1 MSARKLIAGAL
12 GAAAVAATVALAPSA
27 SASVFTMC
35 PSGNAGVVGGHTSCA
50 FAENVQRVFWGS
62 GANRFVAYSPV
73 TGERYVMTCAGLYT
87 AYFNSGAVRTTT
99 HCYGGSN
106 AEVVIW

>member
-1 MSARKLIAGAL
+1 
-12 GAAAVAATVALAPSA
+12 
-27 SASVFTMC
+27 MC